1 MTDNAVL
8 RLRQFRLDRAT
19 RPFWRAVAGWRV
31 VRVACCRIKLPVR
44 HHSSAAGRQPF
55 LPDHVRRRAAQAQQ
69 HRPPDRRYPAGHP
82 GVPLV
87 AHRDR
92 SALLAAINDPAR
104 QPYVVFPA
112 SYADAERP
120 VFSQLPAGGKP
131 PLFIMLDGT
140 WAEARKMF
148 RKSPYLNQFPVFS
161 LNVDAASDYQLREAS
176 RAEQH
181 CTAEVAAALLQQA
194 GDLPAA
200 DGLNQHFRY
209 FRQQYL
215 AGKPTRPE
223 APVTAM

>member
-8 RLRQFRLDRAT
+8 RLRQFL
-19 RPFWRAVAGWRV
+19 RPRHPPFLARGCRVARCQ
-31 VRVACCRIKLPVR
+31 VACCRIKLPVR

-55 LPDHVRRRAAQAQQ
+55 LPDHVRRRAAAQQ

-92 SALLAAINDPAR
+92 SGPAGGHQRSGAAALCG
-104 QPYVVFPA
+104 VPA

-161 LNVDAASDYQLREAS
+161 STSTRHRTTSCAK
-176 RAEQH
+176 
-181 CTAEVAAALLQQA
+181 
-194 GDLPAA
+194 PAA
-200 DGLNQHFRY
+200 PSNTAR
-209 FRQQYL
+209 RKWPPPCCNRR
-215 AGKPTRPE
+215 AICRPPTD
-223 APVTAM
+223 

>member
-82 GVPLV
+82 CVPLV
-87 AHRDR
+87 AHRGR
-92 SALLAAINDPAR
+92 SR
-104 QPYVVFPA
+104 
-112 SYADAERP
+112 
-120 VFSQLPAGGKP
+120 PAGGHQRSVAAALCGVP
-131 PLFIMLDGT
+131 RFLRRRRTAGVQPAARRRQTAAVHYAGRHR
-140 WAEARKMF
+140 AEARKMF

-161 LNVDAASDYQLREAS
+161 STSTRHRTTSCAK
-176 RAEQH
+176 
-181 CTAEVAAALLQQA
+181 
-194 GDLPAA
+194 PAA
-200 DGLNQHFRY
+200 QSNTAR
-209 FRQQYL
+209 RKWPPPCCNRR
-215 AGKPTRPE
+215 AICRPPTD
-223 APVTAM
+223 